1 MKIDLLAFAAHPDDV
16 ELTASGTLLRHKSL
30 GYRIGIVDLTR
41 GQLGTR
47 GTAEDRDRESAD
59 AARIM
64 DLDVRENLGMDD
76 GFFRNDPSHQLK
88 VIEAIRAYQPEIVIC
103 NAVSDRHI
111 DHGRASTL
119 VSESCFLSGL
129 RKIETVRNGKPQ
141 EAWRPRAVYHSIQD
155 RYIHP
160 DLIVDITPFIEKK
173 REAILAYKT
182 QFYNPDS
189 AEPQTPISSSDFL
202 DFLDARAREF
212 GRTIGVTYGEGFT
225 VERTPG
231 IDDLLSLR

>member
-76 GFFRNDPSHQLK
+76 GFFRNDPAHQLR

-129 RKIETVRNGKPQ
+129 RKIETVRNGKSQ
-141 EAWRPRAVYHSIQD
+141 EAWRPKAVYHSIQD

-189 AEPQTPISSSDFL
+189 SEPQTPISSSDFL